1 MYWTGKG
8 KIKPLVYTTLPFN
21 DMVKGHVM
29 MANAEQIGK
38 TLTAPQKL

>member
-1 MYWTGKG
+1 
-8 KIKPLVYTTLPFN
+8 
-21 DMVKGHVM
+21 MVKGHVM